1 MGIGDGGNEVG
12 CGKVYNAIL
21 ASTVPNAAK
30 IANVVP
36 ADYLIVCGVSNWG
49 GVALAAATNLLCQ
62 PANEATWANSVAS
75 DAQDQTTLEAMVVTK
90 FNTSEASFLLILL
103 RLL

>member
-1 MGIGDGGNEVG
+1 VGIGDGGNEVG

-62 PANEATWANSVAS
+62 PANEVTWTNSVAS
-75 DAQDQTTLEAMVVTK
+75 DEQDQTTLEAMVLKTLRMD
-90 FNTSEASFLLILL
+90 SFHSSFFE
-103 RLL
+103 